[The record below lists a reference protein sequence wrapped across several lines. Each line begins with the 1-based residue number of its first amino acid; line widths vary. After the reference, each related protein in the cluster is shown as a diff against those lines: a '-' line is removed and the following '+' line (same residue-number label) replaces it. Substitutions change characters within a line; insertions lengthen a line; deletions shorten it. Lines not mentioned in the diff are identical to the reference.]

1 MNREYRPSVAQP
13 LAQAPSLFQAF
24 STADRMAAKTNP
36 WAVGTATAA
45 NGALL
50 AVLLLLGLNSAVN
63 RPTAP
68 PAEDIH
74 LGDFTLFAPAGMHAG
89 GSNGGGANSLID
101 PIAGRLPPRTTA
113 PLAPPQI
120 PVLDNPKLAI
130 QSAIQVPPEI
140 RLPDNPALPNIGV
153 HSSPNVT
160 LLSGGQGNSGGIG
173 TGAHGGIGPGNGPGW
188 GPGNGQGIGSS
199 IYEPGVGGVTKPVPI
214 VAPEAEFSDEARR
227 NKYQGICVVAVIVD
241 AHGYPQNPR
250 VVRSLGMGLDEK
262 ALQAV
267 EGYRFKP
274 ALKDGK
280 PVAVMITVWV
290 NFRLY

>member
-1 MNREYRPSVAQP
+1 
-13 LAQAPSLFQAF
+13 
-24 STADRMAAKTNP
+24 MAAKTNP
-36 WAVGTATAA
+36 WAIGTATVA

-50 AVLLLLGLNSAVN
+50 AALLLLGLNSGIN
-63 RPTAP
+63 RPPIGP
-68 PAEDIH
+68 PADNIH
-74 LGDFTLFAPAGMHAG
+74 LSDFTLFAPPGMHAG

-101 PIAGRLPPRTTA
+101 PIIGRLPPRTTT
-113 PLAPPQI
+113 PMAPPQI

-130 QSAIQVPPEI
+130 QSTIQVPPEI
-140 RLPDNPALPNIGV
+140 KLPDNPSLPNIGV
-153 HSSPNVT
+153 HSSPNVI
-160 LLSGGQGNSGGIG
+160 LLSGGPGTGGGIG

-188 GPGNGQGIGSS
+188 GPGSN
-199 IYEPGVGGVTKPVPI
+199 PGVGNSIYRPGIGGVTNPVPI

-241 AHGYPQNPR
+241 ARGYPQNPR